1 MVAIPPD
8 HIADILQEPFA
19 ENAARAELPAWHR
32 LNQDQALPVALVE
45 ERGGLRVVREP
56 HRIDPHAFEQACL
69 PALRLIGGGQ
79 PDIWI
84 LLVAVDA
91 PELERLSVERKSLL
105 RDLGETDA
113 RRFLIGIFLAVFIG
127 YTAGQGIQS
136 RVIRAPQAGVLDV
149 ENRREAGAS
158 AGRHPASP
166 RSMPTVAPFS
176 SKSMSATGTLLACA
190 VRLPTVACTN
200 TAATRSSAHRVSASS
215 PPACGRSA
223 CTASVKYTFGVMIS
237 ATSRY
242 NPP

>member
-158 AGRHPASP
+158 AGRHPGFAPLHAHGRPFFIQKHERNRHASGLCRP
-166 RSMPTVAPFS
+166 VADRCLHKHGSHPLIR
-176 SKSMSATGTLLACA
+176 APGLREQPARVRQ
-190 VRLPTVACTN
+190 VRL
-200 TAATRSSAHRVSASS
+200 HRI
-215 PPACGRSA
+215 GQIHLRRNDQRNI
-223 CTASVKYTFGVMIS
+223 SV
-237 ATSRY
+237 
-242 NPP
+242 